1 MPRPALAFLLGL
13 IGFLAY
19 IMVAVALGDVVV
31 HRHWLLQ
38 LLYYVVAG
46 IVWVFPAKWLIVWA
60 ARAPRP
66 NPPQPR

>member
-1 MPRPALAFLLGL
+1 MPRSALAFLIGL

-19 IMVAVALGDVVV
+19 IGAAVALGDVVV

-38 LLYYVVAG
+38 LIYYVVAG

-60 ARAPRP
+60 ARGT
-66 NPPQPR
+66 QPR